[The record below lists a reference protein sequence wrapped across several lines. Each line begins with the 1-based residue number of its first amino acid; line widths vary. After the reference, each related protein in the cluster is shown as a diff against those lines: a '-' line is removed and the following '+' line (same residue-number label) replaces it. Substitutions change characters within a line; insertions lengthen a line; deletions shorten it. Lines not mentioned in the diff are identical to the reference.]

1 MEMTILVI
9 TIIALGYALVLIK
22 DIQSDT
28 SNLKLNISRAMQK
41 IDDII
46 KKMKDGPANWKD

>member
-1 MEMTILVI
+1 MEMIILVI
-9 TIIALGYALVLIK
+9 TIIALGYAIVLIK

>member
-1 MEMTILVI
+1 MEMGILLF
-9 TIIALGYALVLIK
+9 TIIALGYAIVLIK

-41 IDDII
+41 IDNII